1 MRRVWSHSIS
11 VIQYII
17 NINGFLF
24 CRDQKLI
31 SSVAFHWVDFW
42 LLCRLYP
49 VHEKDKN
56 IVIRL
61 RVEMD
66 SGYKRGKNFISKCRV
81 KHLLCV

>member
-1 MRRVWSHSIS
+1 MRRVWS
-11 VIQYII
+11 QYLCGILLI
-17 NINGFLF
+17 FMVFFF

-42 LLCRLYP
+42 HLCRLYP
-49 VHEKDKN
+49 VHERDKN

-66 SGYKRGKNFISKCRV
+66 SGYKRGKNFVSKCHV
-81 KHLLCV
+81 KHLCV